1 MNAIVKSEGQEQ
13 TPNNGGIPSG
23 TVLEIISRAAT
34 NPDVDIE
41 KMRALLDMQKEI
53 FAHEAKMQFARAMA
67 IVQGKVPQIVKKS
80 ENKQTNSMYA
90 KLEAICKELV
100 PIASENGF
108 SMVFGTG
115 TPSKEHW
122 VKATCKLM
130 HSGGHQEDFEAE
142 MPFDTTGIAG
152 KTNKTE
158 IHGAKSAYTYARTML
173 TCLMFNVTTKD
184 DISDDDGNAAG
195 RQPETLITEHEAAN
209 LQALI
214 EETGADKAKF
224 LGFFKVESVTQLPKA
239 KLKQATEML
248 EKRRNH
254 K

>member
-1 MNAIVKSEGQEQ
+1 MNMVVQKKDEPQP
-13 TPNNGGIPSG
+13 TPATNI
-23 TVLEIISRAAT
+23 LEIIGRAAN
-34 NPDVDIE
+34 NPEVDID

-90 KLEAICKELV
+90 KLEAVCKELV
-100 PIASENGF
+100 PIATENGF
-108 SMVFGTG
+108 SMVFGTAK
-115 TPSKEHW
+115 PSQEHW

-158 IHGAKSAYTYARTML
+158 IHGAKSAYTYARSML
-173 TCLMFNVTTKD
+173 TCLMFNVTMKD
-184 DISDDDGNAAG
+184 DKSDDDGNAAG
-195 RQPETLITEHEAAN
+195 HKQENLISEHEAAN
-209 LQALI
+209 LLALI
-214 EETGADKAKF
+214 EETEADKKKF
-224 LGFFKVESVTQLPKA
+224 LEFFKVESVERLPKA
-239 KLKQATEML
+239 RLKQATEML